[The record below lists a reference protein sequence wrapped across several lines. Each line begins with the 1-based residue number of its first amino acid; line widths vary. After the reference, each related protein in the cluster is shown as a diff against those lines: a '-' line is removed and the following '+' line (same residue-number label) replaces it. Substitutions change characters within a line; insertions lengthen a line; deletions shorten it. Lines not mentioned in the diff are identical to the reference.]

1 MITDFFLGVIEL
13 NRNLLAGLLI
23 AAASIMALFF
33 IIKGNLYAAVL
44 FMTAL
49 FALTNGFRAISFK
62 EKGFVREAK
71 WMKGMSIFFS
81 VAFIVI
87 LVLIFL

>member
-1 MITDFFLGVIEL
+1 M

-23 AAASIMALFF
+23 ATASIMALFF
-33 IIKGNLYAAVL
+33 IIKGNVYAAVL

-49 FALTNGFRAISFK
+49 FAFTNGFRAVSFR

-81 VAFIVI
+81 IAFLAI